1 MTNSQRLLSKY
12 ESSTKDDYAIVL
24 NSLKGMKANVFFD
37 LASIAGLK
45 KQQLADEIFRVS
57 LKTITRYQKDNKRLD
72 PRNSELA
79 LKLITLY
86 KKGLEIFGETD
97 SFNHW
102 LNKPA
107 FGLGSQIPYQL
118 MNTST
123 GIDLILEELVRI
135 EFGATA

>member
-1 MTNSQRLLSKY
+1 MISNQRLFSKY
-12 ESSTKDDYAIVL
+12 ESTIKDDYAIVL
-24 NSLKGMKANVFFD
+24 NSLKGMKVNVFFD

-57 LKTITRYQKDNKRLD
+57 LKTITRYQKDNKRFD

-79 LKLITLY
+79 LKLIVLY
-86 KKGLEIFGETD
+86 KKGVEIFGETQ
-97 SFNHW
+97 SFNRW

-107 FGLGSQIPYQL
+107 FGLGDQIPYQL

-123 GIDLILEELVRI
+123 GIDLILEELIRI